1 MPEIRVMLV
10 DDHAVLLAG
19 LRALLAEQENIH
31 VVGEAGTADEALDLL
46 PQVKPDILIMDL
58 GMPGMSA
65 FDAIRQIRSENPEI
79 RVVVL
84 SMHKGYEIVARSLE
98 AGADGFV
105 PKSSAHTGLLHA
117 IQAVYSGR
125 PYLHPTATTVIVETM
140 RNSGEAD
147 LLLKSLSDREQE
159 VMRWTARGFSSREI
173 GEKLSISS
181 KTVDTYR
188 QRIMQK
194 LNLGHRSELVDLA
207 FRAGLLGDKT
217 A

>member
-98 AGADGFV
+98 AGLMDSFPSLPPIRVCCMRSRRSTAAGRIYTR
-105 PKSSAHTGLLHA
+105 PQLQLSLRRCA
-117 IQAVYSGR
+117 I
-125 PYLHPTATTVIVETM
+125 P
-140 RNSGEAD
+140 
-147 LLLKSLSDREQE
+147 
-159 VMRWTARGFSSREI
+159 
-173 GEKLSISS
+173 EKLI
-181 KTVDTYR
+181 
-188 QRIMQK
+188 
-194 LNLGHRSELVDLA
+194 
-207 FRAGLLGDKT
+207 FC
-217 A
+217 

>member
-1 MPEIRVMLV
+1 
-10 DDHAVLLAG
+10 
-19 LRALLAEQENIH
+19 
-31 VVGEAGTADEALDLL
+31 
-46 PQVKPDILIMDL
+46 
-58 GMPGMSA
+58 
-65 FDAIRQIRSENPEI
+65 
-79 RVVVL
+79 
-84 SMHKGYEIVARSLE
+84 
-98 AGADGFV
+98 
-105 PKSSAHTGLLHA
+105 
-117 IQAVYSGR
+117 
-125 PYLHPTATTVIVETM
+125 M